1 MEMTGPQT
9 GQCTGAAFQNN
20 DNVITIA
27 DGPGC
32 DLSGSEYT
40 VRYCPDQNG
49 FVINLVKPWNV
60 DVVLSSQ
67 ACPSEAERAEN
78 SQSEKQA
85 ILP

>member
-1 MEMTGPQT
+1 M
-9 GQCTGAAFQNN
+9 AS
-20 DNVITIA
+20 
-27 DGPGC
+27 
-32 DLSGSEYT
+32 LSTLSSAMSEKVFIVQGYK
-40 VRYCPDQNG
+40 G
-49 FVINLVKPWNV
+49 FKHCVFLPVCSSSVLLSRPWNV